1 MRILYSPEGGHS
13 FTTSSN
19 SAENNENLPAEEPV
33 VEELVEEPVVEEV
46 VEEPVVEEVIEEE
59 VVVNHSLAEHGIEL
73 DDECMNILNDALEYL
88 RGQNLSGHDNLRKAL
103 LTGFPMRK
111 YNKIVACG
119 VTSRMIETLI

>member
-46 VEEPVVEEVIEEE
+46 VEEE